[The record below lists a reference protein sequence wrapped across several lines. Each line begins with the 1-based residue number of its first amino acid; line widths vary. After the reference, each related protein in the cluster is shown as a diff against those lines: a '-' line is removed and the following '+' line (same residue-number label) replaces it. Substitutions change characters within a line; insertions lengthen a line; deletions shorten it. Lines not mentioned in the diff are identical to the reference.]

1 MGEHF
6 FSKGFLMADNN
17 DAGSPFQ
24 RPNILDRQQRGAARG
39 YAGYPFGSH
48 FLTLAEGLRYHYVD
62 EPPGAEDRPVLL
74 MVHGNPTWSYF
85 WRSLVTKFSDRFRC
99 IAVDHI
105 GCGLSDK
112 PTESEYTESGLN
124 FLIPGTLA
132 RRRSLQPDPARVY
145 PFTLERRMT
154 DLIQLIEHLD
164 LKRITLVAHDWGG
177 AIGMG
182 AATRLPERFEQ
193 FVFMNTAAF
202 RSTDCPMRIRLCRM
216 PLLGRLAIQG
226 LNLFSLGTL
235 WMAAANRK
243 NLTPEVRSALLAPYD
258 SWDHRLAV
266 YRFVQDIPLS
276 PRHPSYETLQKIE
289 ESLPLFRER
298 RVCLIWGMLDWCFSP
313 EYLKRF
319 LQFFPTADV
328 HRLEKAHHL
337 LLEDAPEEVAAAL
350 ESFLY
355 QKSQTEP

>member
-1 MGEHF
+1 MT
-6 FSKGFLMADNN
+6 KY
-17 DAGSPFQ
+17 
-24 RPNILDRQQRGAARG
+24 I
-39 YAGYPFGSH
+39 GYPFDSH
-48 FLTLAEGLRYHYVD
+48 FLTLAEGLRCHYVD
-62 EPPGAEDRPVLL
+62 EPQSAEDRSVLL

-85 WRSLVTKFSDRFRC
+85 WRSLVAKFSNRYRC
-99 IAVDHI
+99 IALDHI

-112 PTESEYTESGLN
+112 PDEDE
-124 FLIPGTLA
+124 
-132 RRRSLQPDPARVY
+132 Y
-145 PFTLERRMT
+145 PFTLEQRIADMV
-154 DLIQLIEHLD
+154 QLIEHLD
-164 LKRITLVAHDWGG
+164 LKRITLIAHDWGG

-182 AATRLPERFEQ
+182 AAVRLPDRFEQ

-243 NLTPEVRSALLAPYD
+243 NLTREVRSALLAPYD
-258 SWDHRLAV
+258 SWNRRLAV

-276 PRHPSYETLQKIE
+276 LRHPSYETLKKIE
-289 ESLPLFRER
+289 ESLSMFREHP
-298 RVCLIWGMLDWCFSP
+298 VCLIWGMLDWCFSP

-319 LQFFPTADV
+319 LQFFPEADV

-350 ESFLY
+350 ETFLKVSEIKN
-355 QKSQTEP
+355 QNCNL

>member
-1 MGEHF
+1 
-6 FSKGFLMADNN
+6 MAE
-17 DAGSPFQ
+17 
-24 RPNILDRQQRGAARG
+24 
-39 YAGYPFGSH
+39 YAGYPFDSH
-48 FLTLAEGLRYHYVD
+48 FLTFVDGLRYHYVD
-62 EPPGAEDRPVLL
+62 EPPHLAEDRPVLL

-85 WRSLVTKFSDRFRC
+85 WRSLIIQFRDRFRC

-112 PTESEYTESGLN
+112 PNESK
-124 FLIPGTLA
+124 
-132 RRRSLQPDPARVY
+132 Y
-145 PFTLERRMT
+145 PFILERRIT
-154 DLIQLIEHLD
+154 DLVQLIEYLD
-164 LKRITLVAHDWGG
+164 LKRITLIAHDWGG

-182 AATRLPERFEQ
+182 AAVRLPNRFEQ
-193 FVFMNTAAF
+193 FVFMNTAIF
-202 RSTDCPMRIRLCRM
+202 RSTQCPMRIRLCRIPM
-216 PLLGRLAIQG
+216 FGRLAIQG

-235 WMAAANRK
+235 WMASANRK
-243 NLTPEVRSALLAPYD
+243 NLIPEVRSALLAPYD

-289 ESLPLFRER
+289 ESLPIFQKR

-319 LQFFPTADV
+319 LQFFPEANV

-350 ESFLY
+350 EMFL
-355 QKSQTEP
+355 

>member
-1 MGEHF
+1 
-6 FSKGFLMADNN
+6 MAE
-17 DAGSPFQ
+17 
-24 RPNILDRQQRGAARG
+24 
-39 YAGYPFGSH
+39 YAGYPFDSH
-48 FLTLAEGLRYHYVD
+48 FLTLAEGLRCHYVD
-62 EPPGAEDRPVLL
+62 EPQGAGDRPVLL

-85 WRSLVTKFSDRFRC
+85 WRSLITKFSSRYRC
-99 IAVDHI
+99 VAVDHI

-112 PTESEYTESGLN
+112 PNESE
-124 FLIPGTLA
+124 
-132 RRRSLQPDPARVY
+132 Y
-145 PFTLERRMT
+145 PFTLERRIT
-154 DLIQLIEHLD
+154 DLVQLIEHLD
-164 LKRITLVAHDWGG
+164 LKRITLIAHDWGG

-182 AATRLPERFEQ
+182 AAVRLPDRFEQ

-216 PLLGRLAIQG
+216 PIFGRLAIQG

-243 NLTPEVRSALLAPYD
+243 NLTRAVRSALLAPYN
-258 SWDHRLAV
+258 SWKHRLAV

-289 ESLPLFRER
+289 ESLPLFQER

-319 LQFFPTADV
+319 LQFFPAADV
-328 HRLEKAHHL
+328 HRLEHVHHL

-350 ESFLY
+350 ETFLNR
-355 QKSQTEP
+355 

>member
-1 MGEHF
+1 
-6 FSKGFLMADNN
+6 MAE
-17 DAGSPFQ
+17 
-24 RPNILDRQQRGAARG
+24 
-39 YAGYPFGSH
+39 YAGYPFDSH
-48 FLTLAEGLRYHYVD
+48 FLTFAGGLRYHYID
-62 EPPGAEDRPVLL
+62 EPHGAEDRPVLL

-85 WRSLVTKFSDRFRC
+85 WRSLIVKFSDRYRC

-112 PTESEYTESGLN
+112 PKES
-124 FLIPGTLA
+124 
-132 RRRSLQPDPARVY
+132 DY
-145 PFTLERRMT
+145 PFTLERRIA
-154 DLIQLIEHLD
+154 DLVQLIDNLN

-182 AATRLPERFEQ
+182 AAVQRPDRFEQ

-216 PLLGRLAIQG
+216 PIFGRLAIQG
-226 LNLFSLGTL
+226 GNLFSLGTL

-243 NLTPEVRSALLAPYD
+243 KLTPPVRAALLAPYD

-289 ESLPLFRER
+289 ESLPLFQDH

-319 LQFFPTADV
+319 LQFFPEAEV
-328 HRLEKAHHL
+328 HRLERVHHL
-337 LLEDAPEEVAAAL
+337 LLEDAPEAVAAAL
-350 ESFLY
+350 ETFLSP
-355 QKSQTEP
+355 KTI

>member
-1 MGEHF
+1 MTEYV
-6 FSKGFLMADNN
+6 D
-17 DAGSPFQ
+17 
-24 RPNILDRQQRGAARG
+24 
-39 YAGYPFGSH
+39 YPFDSH
-48 FLTLAEGLRYHYVD
+48 FLTLADGLRCHYID
-62 EPPGAEDRPVLL
+62 EQPHVAADRPVLL

-85 WRSLVTKFSDRFRC
+85 WRKLITKFRNQFRS

-112 PTESEYTESGLN
+112 PNES
-124 FLIPGTLA
+124 A
-132 RRRSLQPDPARVY
+132 Y
-145 PFTLERRMT
+145 PFTLERRIA
-154 DLIQLIEHLD
+154 DLVQLIEHLD
-164 LKRITLVAHDWGG
+164 LKRITLIAHDWGG

-182 AATRLPERFEQ
+182 AAVRMPDQFEQ
-193 FVFMNTAAF
+193 FVLMNTAAF
-202 RSTDCPMRIRLCRM
+202 RSIQCPMRIRLCRT

-235 WMAAANRK
+235 WMASANRK

-258 SWDHRLAV
+258 SWEHRLAV

-276 PRHPSYETLQKIE
+276 QRHPSYETLKKIE

-313 EYLKRF
+313 EFLKRF
-319 LQFFPTADV
+319 LQFFPESVV

-337 LLEDAPEEVAAAL
+337 LLEDAPEEVAGAIETFLTDVQRAANVK
-350 ESFLY
+350 ER
-355 QKSQTEP
+355 